1 MNETKNKRIQGVE
14 QTEYFTNC
22 WLSNYQTE
30 GRLVAVND
38 KYLAISWME
47 AGLIKLVN
55 SYEPQNLLKNES
67 GFKLEDSNI
76 LDMEFSPFDN
86 GILCFSNAN
95 NNVYIVKLEDNG
107 EGVININSKPYI
119 EHTKKINSV
128 NFNPIVSHLMCSCT
142 HNGDIHVWDSEK
154 FKTHISFSVNDN
166 PNSILWS
173 PNGDLLGI
181 NTKKRLFNIYDARIP
196 DIVHSSIISE
206 KFSYP
211 KFSWIDNNTVA
222 TIGWNN
228 NNKKFLSLLDIRK
241 SGETNCAI
249 STEYIDNNISITTLF
264 VNPEL
269 KIIYSIA
276 KDEFPIK
283 IYDYSSG
290 KIVKNNEYKPTLGV
304 NNFSIYFNRHYLNK
318 GKSEIDRFARL
329 TKNKNIQYVKFFLSP
344 KEDFKGILYPSEES
358 KSPQMTLK
366 NWLSGELFEKIPKR
380 LYKKKISNQ
389 FSNNNPEDSYLDSQ
403 ENKSKP
409 SNKQRKDSLN
419 SQNKNLGRKN
429 EFTNDRKSNY
439 NFAENQYLKN
449 NKNINTNQQS
459 TNYEKLYIKLDQ
471 DYKKLSQD
479 YNKMRKDLEDKN
491 HIYQKCEVE
500 KNFYIQEYNKYKS
513 LFKIKSNDFQN
524 LSFEID
530 KYKQNEKQFSDSI
543 SRLKSQIKEKKLLIE
558 AKEQEIIN
566 SKNIINQ
573 KENTIKN
580 NQTKILDLNEKI
592 KKFSKEKTEYEQRI
606 SELNNF
612 KKEFDQLK
620 IERDNLN
627 RNNIDLEQ
635 KNKLLK
641 QNINESKSKYQEI
654 NNKYEYEQKKS
665 QDLSKENE
673 KLIANN
679 NNFDDLQK
687 ENENNKKIINE
698 LNNKILKN
706 EQIISNLEK
715 NLDAVQKGS
724 SELENRIK
732 YLTKVDD
739 ENKTLKQNIKQFEN
753 EINKLKGEKISVNE
767 ELNKIKID
775 YENNQKKIG
784 KLENE
789 NRNLKLK
796 EQTQDNSM
804 KELSKRLKQIEN
816 EKSDNKI
823 NEDK

>member
-22 WLSNYQTE
+22 YLSNYQTD

-154 FKTHISFSVNDN
+154 FKTHISFSINDN

-181 NTKKRLFNIYDARIP
+181 NTKKRFFNIYDARIP

-222 TIGWNN
+222 TIGWNSN
-228 NNKKFLSLLDIRK
+228 NEKFLSILDIRK
-241 SGETNCAI
+241 SGETNCVI
-249 STEYIDNNISITTLF
+249 SSEYIDNNISITTPF
-264 VNPEL
+264 FNPEL

-358 KSPQMTLK
+358 KSPQMALK
-366 NWLSGELFEKIPKR
+366 DWLSGEQFEKIPKR
-380 LYKKKISNQ
+380 LYKKKFSNQ
-389 FSNNNPEDSYLDSQ
+389 YSNNNPEDYYLDSQ

-419 SQNKNLGRKN
+419 SQNKNLERKN
-429 EFTNDRKSNY
+429 EFTKDRKSNY

-753 EINKLKGEKISVNE
+753 EINKLNGEKISINE
-767 ELNKIKID
+767 EL
-775 YENNQKKIG
+775 
-784 KLENE
+784 
-789 NRNLKLK
+789 
-796 EQTQDNSM
+796 S
-804 KELSKRLKQIEN
+804 
-816 EKSDNKI
+816 
-823 NEDK
+823 